1 MNLLGKRLKKN
12 KDGKPFVCRE
22 GREIGLHFTDDIV
35 QSYVNLDEP
44 NKLELGYTRTLM
56 GFLLFVP
63 APKTI
68 AMIGLG
74 GGAVPKYCYNNLP
87 DSKIAV
93 AEICPDVIALRDEF
107 AIPPDN
113 KRFQVHCADGADF
126 VKKFRASQDVIVVD
140 GYDIA
145 GQAPSLCT
153 EAFYEDCYRAL
164 ADNGVMVVNLFS
176 NETQHAGIIG
186 NIKRVFREFV
196 VTVRSED
203 IYNKIVFA
211 IKGNP
216 ADFPVKKL
224 FATAELLESSLEIDF
239 NNIVLGMI
247 ANQKNDIAIA

>member
-1 MNLLGKRLKKN
+1 MNLLGKKLKKN
-12 KDGKPFVCRE
+12 GDGKPFVCRE
-22 GREIGLHFTDDIV
+22 GRELGLHFSDDIV
-35 QSYVNLDEP
+35 QSYVNLDDP

-63 APKTI
+63 SPKAIT
-68 AMIGLG
+68 MIGLG
-74 GGAVPKYCYNNLP
+74 GGAVPKYCYNKLP
-87 DSKIAV
+87 DARITV

-113 KRFQVHCADGADF
+113 KHFQVHCADGADF
-126 VKKFRASQDVIVVD
+126 VKKFRATQDVIVVD
-140 GYDIA
+140 GYDIG

-153 EAFYEDCYRAL
+153 EAFYGDCYRAL

-176 NETQHAGIIG
+176 NETQHNEIIR
-186 NIKRVFREFV
+186 NIKSVFRDFV
-196 VTVRSED
+196 VTVKSED

-216 ADFPVKKL
+216 ADFPVKNL
-224 FATAELLESSLEIDF
+224 FMAADHLESSHDIDF